1 MISNE
6 WRVIRAV
13 IRKDLT
19 EWAKQ
24 PRNIIVT
31 FLPAVLLFF
40 TLIVQTAAVGR
51 NKVAL
56 VIQSDGP
63 HAQQMAQSIE
73 NMDAFIVALTTPDEA
88 AEMLK
93 NLQVEAVI
101 TIPANFE
108 TVYTSRQP
116 DPVTIQINNLNLDF
130 TNDLRR
136 SLPDA
141 ITQFYGQ
148 QANNPINVTVSET
161 DMRSQDVGLL
171 QFMVVPLLIELVT
184 VAGVINTGLAAAQE
198 WESSTIKEL
207 YLAPIKRR
215 DLIIGKLV
223 AGWAITLAF
232 GVGTMLLAALGGV
245 FHPEG
250 IYWLTAFVAIALVGL
265 ASAGMGVALAM
276 IVRRVQRVIAI
287 GINLTF
293 YLFFLSGG
301 IAVIAFL
308 PDWVRTVAHFIP
320 TYYGVHALEMAVF
333 YNSADQLPLDL
344 AVLLVTAAV
353 TVGLGVV
360 AFRRRLLA

>member
-1 MISNE
+1 MLSNE
-6 WRVIRAV
+6 WRVIASV

-19 EWAKQ
+19 EWVRQ

-31 FLPAVLLFF
+31 FLPSVMLFVVLILS
-40 TLIVQTAAVGR
+40 VAAVGR

-56 VIQSDGP
+56 VEQADGP

-73 NMDAFIVALTTPDEA
+73 NLDAFIVTLTTPEQA
-88 AEMLK
+88 ADMLK

-108 TVYTSRQP
+108 TAYIGHQP
-116 DPVTIQINNLNLDF
+116 DPVTIEINNLNLDF

-141 ITQFYGQ
+141 ITRFYGQ
-148 QANNPINVTVSET
+148 QSDNPIDLTVSET
-161 DMRSQDVGLL
+161 DMRAQDVGLL
-171 QFMVVPLLIELVT
+171 QFMIVPLLIQLVT

-198 WESSTIKEL
+198 WETSTIKEL
-207 YLAPIKRR
+207 YLAPVKRR
-215 DLIIGKLV
+215 SLIIGKLI
-223 AGWAITLAF
+223 AGWIITLAF
-232 GVGTMLLAALGGV
+232 GAGTLVLAALTGY
-245 FHPEG
+245 FHPQG
-250 IYWLTAFVAIALVGL
+250 IYWLTAVVAVALVGL
-265 ASAGMGVALAM
+265 ASAGLGIAVAMLA
-276 IVRRVQRVIAI
+276 RRIQRVMVI

-301 IAVIAFL
+301 ISVAAFL
-308 PDWVRTVAHFIP
+308 PDWVRTIAHFVP
-320 TYYGVHALEMAVF
+320 TYYGVHALQMAVF

-344 AVLLVTAAV
+344 SVLVVTAAL
-353 TVGLGVV
+353 TVGLGTF